1 MCQLLLTH
9 YEYKKATLTTDYNN
23 DKLISMV
30 DNKLDGNDEKPYH
43 YTCYEYDDFGRLVGY
58 SEINSSAES
67 SLSVINKNKIVY
79 TYDVNDRATDINY
92 HESDDEVK
100 GLKFE
105 YNNDDW
111 LINIK
116 VKIKRNFLIGEAKY
130 REYTYDAHG
139 KVKNIKLIL

>member
-43 YTCYEYDDFGRLVGY
+43 YTC
-58 SEINSSAES
+58 
-67 SLSVINKNKIVY
+67 
-79 TYDVNDRATDINY
+79 YDVNDRATDINY

>member
-92 HESDDEVK
+92 HESYDEVK